1 MFKFAALNR
10 CPLFLSA
17 LLLTGVTAFAQ
28 SDAKPVLINQPIDA
42 AQLVTLSGNTRPE
55 ANATNDRGR
64 VSDSLP
70 MSHMLLQ
77 LQRSSQQEQALEA
90 VIAAQ
95 SDSTSPRFQQWL
107 TPAQFAA
114 YGLAD
119 HDLNVITGWLQVN
132 GFTVNVVYP
141 NGMLIDFSGTAGQ
154 IRQAF
159 HTEIHNLM
167 VGGASRIANMSDP
180 KIPAALAPAV
190 AGVVSLNSFPAST
203 YYQKRSDYTA
213 AINGFTYYLVAPADL
228 HTIYNFNAAYKG
240 GISGQG
246 QTITV
251 VEDTD
256 LYSKADWT
264 TFRSTFGLNTFTSGS
279 LATIHP
285 APATGVNNCT
295 DPGVNGDSFEAI
307 LDAEY
312 ASAAAPSAAI
322 QVAACPST
330 NTTYGFFIAVQNL
343 VNQAAPPSIISMSY
357 GVCETLTGQAQN
369 NAINKAYQQAATEGV
384 SVFVSS
390 GDSAAACND
399 HFYTNGANT
408 NATHGISISAFTATA
423 YNVSVGGT
431 DFGDGY
437 ANDYSTYWSATNTP
451 TYGSALS
458 YVNEIPWNDSCA
470 SGLVASYEG
479 YPQFGAGSFC
489 NSTAGAPFLS
499 ITGGSGGPSNC
510 FSGAPTNEY
519 LVSGTCKGYPKPSWQ
534 TGVVGIQKDGVRDIP
549 DVSLFASN
557 GVWSHFYPV
566 CYSDTSFGGVP
577 CTGAPVNWSGAGG
590 TSFASPI
597 MAGVQALINQ
607 KVGKSTGNPNPVYY
621 KLAAS
626 EYGTS
631 GSSTCNSTLGKGVSS
646 TCVFYDITQ
655 GDIVVNCSGTV
666 NCYKPGGQYG
676 VLSTSDTA
684 FDPAYPTTT
693 GWDFA
698 SGLGSVNVTNLI
710 GAYARAVK

>member
-1 MFKFAALNR
+1 MLAKPLSG
-10 CPLFLSA
+10 CPLILSA
-17 LLLTGVTAFAQ
+17 FLLTGVTAFAQ
-28 SDAKPVLINQPIDA
+28 SDVKPVLITQPIDN

-55 ANATNDRGR
+55 ANAANDRGR

-70 MSHMLLQ
+70 LSHMLLQ
-77 LQRSSQQEQALEA
+77 LQRSAQQEQALSA
-90 VIAAQ
+90 LMDAQ
-95 SDSTSPRFQQWL
+95 NDSTSARFQQWL

-114 YGLAD
+114 YGLSD

-132 GFTVNVVYP
+132 GFTVNIVYP
-141 NGMLIDFSGTAGQ
+141 NGMVIDFSGTAGQ

-159 HTEIHNLM
+159 HTEIHNLS
-167 VGGASRIANMSDP
+167 VNGASRIANMSDP

-203 YYQKRSDYTA
+203 YYEKRPNYTTT
-213 AINGFTYYLVAPADL
+213 IGTSTYYLVVPADL
-228 HTIYNFNAAYKG
+228 HTIYNFTPAYKG

-256 LYSKADWT
+256 LYSTADWT
-264 TFRSTFGLNTFTSGS
+264 TFRSTFGLSSFTGGS
-279 LATIHP
+279 LSTIHP
-285 APATGVNNCT
+285 APPSGTNNCT

-322 QVAACPST
+322 QVASCPGTS
-330 NTTYGFFIAVQNL
+330 TTYGFFIAVQNL
-343 VNQAAPPSIISMSY
+343 VNQATPPTVVSMSY
-357 GVCETLTGQAQN
+357 GVCETLTGATQN
-369 NAINKAYQQAATEGV
+369 AAINKAYQQAASEGV
-384 SVFVSS
+384 SLFVSS

-399 HFYTNGANT
+399 HFYTDGANT
-408 NATHGISISAFTATA
+408 NASHGISISAFTATA

-437 ANDYSTYWSATNTP
+437 AQDYTTYWSATNTS

-470 SGLVASYEG
+470 SSLIAGFEG
-479 YPQFGAGSFC
+479 FPTYGAGSFC
-489 NSTAGAPFLS
+489 NSSTGAEFRS

-510 FSGAPTNEY
+510 FSGTPTSEY

-534 TGVVGIQKDGVRDIP
+534 AGVIGIAKDGVRDIP

-557 GVWSHFYPV
+557 GVWAHFYPV
-566 CYSDTSFGGVP
+566 CYSDSAFGGVP

-607 KVGKSTGNPNPVYY
+607 KVGKKTGNPNPVYY
-621 KLAAS
+621 KIAAS
-626 EYGTS
+626 EYGTT
-631 GSSTCNSTLGKGVSS
+631 GSSTCNSTLGNGVGSS
-646 TCVFYDITQ
+646 CAFYDITQ
-655 GDIVVNCSGTV
+655 GDIVVNCTGTV
-666 NCYKPGGQYG
+666 NCYNGGGRYG
-676 VLSTSDTA
+676 ILSTSDTA
-684 FDPAYPTTT
+684 PDGAYPATT

-698 SGLGSVNVTNLI
+698 TGLGSINVTNLI
-710 GAYARAVK
+710 GNYAKAVK